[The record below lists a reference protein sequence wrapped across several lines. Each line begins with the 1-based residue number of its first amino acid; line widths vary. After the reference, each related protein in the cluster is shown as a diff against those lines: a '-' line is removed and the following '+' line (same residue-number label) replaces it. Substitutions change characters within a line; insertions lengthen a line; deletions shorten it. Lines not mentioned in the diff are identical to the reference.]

1 MIQIIDF
8 ETTGLIGPQP
18 VQFGRVTLGM
28 DLSLQGVNEIIIKPT
43 KPMEWGAMGITGLTN
58 EYLANKYDLKYEEVA
73 DGKGWVRKGV
83 EYLVSHNTQ
92 YDLKFVHPDSLKNI
106 KVVCTLKLARKLIDK
121 SLCGDHK
128 NATLYYYLGCYK
140 NPKYPEKMTKT
151 HSALT
156 DALMTTEILLALLK
170 LGNLTME
177 QAYQLLQGSCTQDE
191 DKEDV
196 TICPFKKHMG
206 KPWKVVMSQDR
217 EYVDWLIG
225 GDKIRSSEMV
235 QYIKSLMV

>member
-1 MIQIIDF
+1 MIQIVDF
-8 ETTGLIGPQP
+8 ETTGLIDPQP
-18 VQFGRVTLGM
+18 VQYAEVLIPQHSMFTSGM
-28 DLSLQGVNEIIIKPT
+28 WDMEEVVIKPT

-58 EYLANKYDLKYEEVA
+58 EYLAEKFDLEYSEVA
-73 DGKGWVRKGV
+73 AGKGWVREGV

-92 YDLKFVHPDSLKNI
+92 YDLKFIHPDSLINI

-140 NPKYPEKMTKT
+140 SPKHPTKMGKV

-156 DALMTTEILLALLK
+156 DALMTAEVLLALLK

-177 QAYQLLQGSCTQDE
+177 QAYQLLQGNPE
-191 DKEDV
+191 EKEDI

-206 KPWKVVMSQDR
+206 KSWKVVVNQDR

-225 GDKIRSSEMV
+225 GDKIRSDEMV
-235 QYIKSLMV
+235 KYIKSLI